1 MINLPIKNALENYIH
16 ENNIPFSMP
25 GHKQGR
31 GFCIEEQKMNLKD
44 LFLKADLTE
53 VDGLDNLHNPEEA
66 IKEAEGLLSN
76 LYKSKKSY
84 FLVNGSTSGN
94 LAMIFS
100 CFDEGDKVLV
110 ERNCHRS
117 IFNGIILRKLTPIYV
132 KNLIDEELNAPISLD
147 KEDFYGLLKEHSDIK
162 GVILTYPNY
171 YGVAVDLREI
181 IQECKQRNIKVLVD
195 AAHGAHFGRH
205 EQLPKNPVELG
216 AHITV
221 MSAHKTLPSLTQT
234 AFLHVNEG
242 VDVSRVDFYVSTF
255 LSTSPSYM
263 FLLSMDYARAYL
275 QYRGKEDYDKL
286 IKLCSY
292 FMEEVSSLDLF
303 RIWNKEQINKRY
315 KDLVIDPTRIVINL
329 KYGLSGNKL
338 LQYLRESKI
347 QAEMS
352 DESNVVLIP
361 STFNEKNDFDK
372 LAYALKQCKEEYL
385 RQNLRKI
392 SPYHIPEQKLKPF
405 EVMSL
410 NKKMVGLEEA
420 LGEVSGDNIIPY
432 PPGIPLVMMGEVID
446 YKSLELIKGFIN
458 SGTTV
463 LGIKNNELL
472 VIDM

>member
-1 MINLPIKNALENYIH
+1 MINLPIKNVLENYIH

-53 VDGLDNLHNPEEA
+53 VEGLDNLHKPEEA
-66 IKEAEGLLSN
+66 IKEAERLLSN

-100 CFDEGDKVLV
+100 SFDEGDKVLV

-117 IFNGIILRKLTPIYV
+117 IFNGIILRKLTPIYI
-132 KNLIDEELNAPISLD
+132 KSLIDEELNVPLSLD
-147 KEDFYGLLKEHSDIK
+147 KEDFYKLLKEHSDIK
-162 GVILTYPNY
+162 GIILTYPNY
-171 YGVAVDLREI
+171 YGVGVDLKGI
-181 IQECKQRNIKVLVD
+181 IQECKNRNIKVLVD
-195 AAHGAHFGRH
+195 AAHGAHFGIH
-205 EQLPKNPVELG
+205 EQLPENPVELG

-234 AFLHVNEG
+234 AFLHINEEI
-242 VDVSRVDFYVSTF
+242 DVARVDFYVSAF

-275 QYRGKEDYDKL
+275 QNRGKEDYDKL

-292 FMEEVSSLDLF
+292 FKGQVSSLELF
-303 RIWNKEQINKRY
+303 RIWDKEQINKRH
-315 KDLVIDPTRIVINL
+315 KALVIDPTRIVINL

-338 LQYLRESKI
+338 LQYLRESKV

-352 DESNVVLIP
+352 DGSNVVLIP
-361 STFNEKNDFDK
+361 STFNDKNDFDK

-385 RQNLRKI
+385 KQNSSKI
-392 SPYHIPEQKLKPF
+392 SLYHIPEQKLKPF

-420 LGEVSGDNIIPY
+420 LGKISGDNIIPY

-472 VIDM
+472 VIDI